1 MFCYLEHMTKLTHRK
16 VIFQHALA
24 SLLVAEAYLESVD
37 EDCKARYHAPEFIA
51 KLMGNGGSFDES
63 VFVFVNYSLAMSS
76 AFKAY
81 FECFELAGLAEEFGK
96 YAETPKN
103 SEKAFE
109 YAVDDLL
116 GFSSR
121 MSFGDEIEAVDT
133 PFDGEMPEDFKA
145 FLSSLG
151 REEELEEYDIYD
163 DDMDDLD
170 DLDDED
176 DDDDEL
182 DDEEITAFPSMPG
195 SEHLISD
202 LSEKDAHDLADL
214 IIQFMFDRGMFEE
227 SPEPA
232 APVDRVFHGDFDEG
246 ETDEDEETDPD
257 LMALDVLI
265 KSMK

>member
-81 FECFELAGLAEEFGK
+81 FECFELTGLAEEFGK

-109 YAVDDLL
+109 
-116 GFSSR
+116 
-121 MSFGDEIEAVDT
+121 
-133 PFDGEMPEDFKA
+133 
-145 FLSSLG
+145 
-151 REEELEEYDIYD
+151 
-163 DDMDDLD
+163 
-170 DLDDED
+170 
-176 DDDDEL
+176 
-182 DDEEITAFPSMPG
+182 
-195 SEHLISD
+195 
-202 LSEKDAHDLADL
+202 
-214 IIQFMFDRGMFEE
+214 
-227 SPEPA
+227 
-232 APVDRVFHGDFDEG
+232 
-246 ETDEDEETDPD
+246 
-257 LMALDVLI
+257 
-265 KSMK
+265 

>member
-1 MFCYLEHMTKLTHRK
+1 MFTIDEHQICRQQNWVFCLTH
-16 VIFQHALA
+16 L
-24 SLLVAEAYLESVD
+24 
-37 EDCKARYHAPEFIA
+37 
-51 KLMGNGGSFDES
+51 
-63 VFVFVNYSLAMSS
+63 
-76 AFKAY
+76 
-81 FECFELAGLAEEFGK
+81 
-96 YAETPKN
+96 
-103 SEKAFE
+103 E

-121 MSFGDEIEAVDT
+121 MSFGDEIEAVDTPFDGEMPEDFKAFLSSLGREEELEEYDIYDDDMDDLDDLDDEDDDDT